1 MELNG
6 ALSNPHKRLGW
17 AKLEKA
23 LTRARAKKLDRD
35 PSPEPPARAGA
46 TKQAVMR
53 ALELADHPL
62 RLKEIH
68 QACEDQLGRPI
79 SYDTVK
85 DCVHKHARGPKA
97 ILARVNHGTYTR
109 RDWPDPPGAPNHA
122 T

>member
-1 MELNG
+1 VELNG

-23 LTRARAKKLDRD
+23 ITGARAKK
-35 PSPEPPARAGA
+35 PERGPKAEPLARAGA
-46 TKQAVMR
+46 IKQAVIR

-68 QACEDQLGRPI
+68 HACEDQLGRRV

-85 DCVHKHARGPKA
+85 DCVHKHARGTMA
-97 ILARVNHGTYTR
+97 ILARVDHGIYAKRGTCPAAMCE
-109 RDWPDPPGAPNHA
+109 D
-122 T
+122 